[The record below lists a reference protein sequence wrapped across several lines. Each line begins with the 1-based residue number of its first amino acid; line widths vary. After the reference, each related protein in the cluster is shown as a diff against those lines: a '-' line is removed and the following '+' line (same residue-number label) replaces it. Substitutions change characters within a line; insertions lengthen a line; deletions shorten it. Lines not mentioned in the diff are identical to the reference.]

1 MGTKGIVK
9 ANGNASPVLIF
20 GPIIL
25 IWITCLL
32 STNRREEAKE
42 QSKYKG
48 NFLSLHGHLLVL
60 LWINLKDLISNV
72 FHQTEDRGS
81 QQSESS
87 HALYFEG

>member
-1 MGTKGIVK
+1 MGP
-9 ANGNASPVLIF
+9 SLFLIF

-32 STNRREEAKE
+32 STSRQEEAKE

-48 NFLSLHGHLLVL
+48 NFLSLHRHLLVL

-72 FHQTEDRGS
+72 FRKLKIVGHNNLGHPTLFILKDKFF
-81 QQSESS
+81 
-87 HALYFEG
+87 YF